1 MNRRH
6 FIGLGLSTIAAGAAA
21 PVLASPRANALPR
34 TLTLHHLHTD
44 ERLSLTYR
52 VGEHYHRSA
61 LRRLNHF
68 LRDFRT
74 GDVTAIDPR
83 VFDLMYE
90 VQERVGSHDGVFEI
104 IGGYRSPKTNAML
117 RRTSSGVAKRSLHM
131 SGQAVDIRLRGSSL
145 SYVRD
150 AAIRI
155 GRGGVGY
162 YPRSDFVHL
171 DTGRVRHWG

>member
-1 MNRRH
+1 MNRRY
-6 FIGLGLSTIAAGAAA
+6 FIGLGLSSMAMGLA
-21 PVLASPRANALPR
+21 PPAFARSRDKAVVRA
-34 TLTLHHLHTD
+34 LTLHHLHTD

-52 VGEHYHRSA
+52 TGDNYHRDA

-74 GDVTAIDPR
+74 GGEIAIDPR
-83 VFDLMYE
+83 LFDMMYE
-90 VQERVGSHDGVFEI
+90 VQTRVGRHDGVFEI

-145 SYVRD
+145 RHVRD
-150 AAIRI
+150 TAVRM

-171 DTGRVRHWG
+171 DTGRVRNWG

>member
-1 MNRRH
+1 MNRRY
-6 FIGLGLSTIAAGAAA
+6 FIGLSLSTVAAGLA
-21 PVLASPRANALPR
+21 PPVFARPRGKDVVRA
-34 TLTLHHLHTD
+34 LTLHHLHTD
-44 ERLSLTYR
+44 QRLSLTYR
-52 VGEHYHRSA
+52 TGDNYHRSA

-83 VFDLMYE
+83 IFDMMYE
-90 VQERVGSHDGVFEI
+90 VQERVSGHDGVFEI

-131 SGQAVDIRLRGSSL
+131 SGQAVDMRLSGSSL
-145 SYVRD
+145 RHVRD
-150 AAIRI
+150 TAIRM

>member
-1 MNRRH
+1 MNRRY
-6 FIGLGLSTIAAGAAA
+6 FIGLGLSGIAATVAA
-21 PVLASPRANALPR
+21 PVLAAPRKKVLPRA
-34 TLTLHHLHTD
+34 LTLHHLHTD

-52 VGEHYHRSA
+52 VGDHYQRSA

-74 GDVTAIDPR
+74 GDETAIDPR
-83 VFDLMYE
+83 IFDLMYE
-90 VQERVGSHDGVFEI
+90 AQQRVGRHDGVFEI
-104 IGGYRSPKTNAML
+104 ISGYRSPKTNAML

-145 SYVRD
+145 RNLRD
-150 AAIRI
+150 VAVHM

-171 DTGRVRHWG
+171 DTGRIRHWG

>member
-1 MNRRH
+1 MKRRD
-6 FIGLGLSTIAAGAAA
+6 FIGLGLSSIAAAAA
-21 PVLASPRANALPR
+21 MPVVAKSPASALPR
-34 TLTLHHLHTD
+34 TLTLYHLHTD

-52 VGEHYHRSA
+52 VGEHYSRSA

-74 GDVTAIDPR
+74 GEVTAIDPR
-83 VFDLMYE
+83 IFDLMYD
-90 VQERVGSHDGVFEI
+90 VQERVGHHDGVFEI

-131 SGQAVDIRLRGSSL
+131 SGQAVDMRLRGSSL
-145 SYVRD
+145 RHVRD
-150 AAIRI
+150 AAVHM